1 MGQPKIFD
9 DSNVIFFLDQILPTT
24 TDIRSSHLLFKIPL
38 MLNQSSRVNV
48 VLASVRTNSKN
59 SDLIISSTY
68 VHQNLLQNIGQFFCQ
83 KGHLFIV
90 RLNF

>member
-1 MGQPKIFD
+1 MTQERNFFSGS
-9 DSNVIFFLDQILPTT
+9 DSTNNY
-24 TDIRSSHLLFKIPL
+24 IRSSHVLFKIPL

-68 VHQNLLQNIGQFFCQ
+68 VHQNLLQNIGQIFCQ